1 MGEFLSCDSES
12 LWRPGE
18 SLLCSGGAKKETLG
32 MSLGVTFGARA
43 REDDQGLEVGMRHRG
58 RRGSRGRLKRHPG

>member
-18 SLLCSGGAKKETLG
+18 SLFYSREARKETLG
-32 MSLGVTFGARA
+32 MNLEVTFGARG
-43 REDDQGLEVGMRHRG
+43 REDDQGLEGG
-58 RRGSRGRLKRHPG
+58 